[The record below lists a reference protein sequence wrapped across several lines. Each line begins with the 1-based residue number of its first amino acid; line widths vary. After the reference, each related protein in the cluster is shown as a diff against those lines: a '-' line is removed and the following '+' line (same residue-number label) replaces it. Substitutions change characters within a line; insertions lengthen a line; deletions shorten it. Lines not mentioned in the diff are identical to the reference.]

1 MKQKKKRGIKRN
13 SAFAYIAFPLLF
25 VLIFLFVFIF
35 RQQLM
40 NIFSSPE
47 KLKAWLKSGR
57 ILTPLLFI
65 GLQALQVVVF
75 IIPGEVPQIAG
86 GYLFGILDGILLSI
100 AGIAAGSIISF
111 YLARILG
118 VPFIQS
124 IFKPEQVKKT
134 EQLIVSPRSKLAF
147 FLLFLIPGIPKDILC
162 YIAGLS
168 PMKIY
173 TFLIISTV
181 GRLPGIIGSVLM
193 GDAAA
198 GKRWIFAGI
207 IFTAAVILFFTGFI
221 YREKLEQWISS
232 LSHKSKKK
240 EKDYEDPV

>member
-1 MKQKKKRGIKRN
+1 MKQKQGIKRN

-25 VLIFLFVFIF
+25 VLIFLFVFVF

-86 GYLFGILDGILLSI
+86 GYLFGIWDGILLSI
-100 AGIAAGSIISF
+100 TGIAAGSIISF

-118 VPFIQS
+118 VPFIHS
-124 IFKPEQVKKT
+124 IFKPEKVKK
-134 EQLIVSPRSKLAF
+134 Q
-147 FLLFLIPGIPKDILC
+147 
-162 YIAGLS
+162 
-168 PMKIY
+168 
-173 TFLIISTV
+173 
-181 GRLPGIIGSVLM
+181 
-193 GDAAA
+193 
-198 GKRWIFAGI
+198 KR
-207 IFTAAVILFFTGFI
+207 
-221 YREKLEQWISS
+221 
-232 LSHKSKKK
+232 
-240 EKDYEDPV
+240 

>member
-1 MKQKKKRGIKRN
+1 MKQKQGIKRN

-86 GYLFGILDGILLSI
+86 GYLFGIWDGILLSI
-100 AGIAAGSIISF
+100 TGIAAGSIISF

-118 VPFIQS
+118 VPFIHS
-124 IFKPEQVKKT
+124 IFKPEKVKKT
-134 EQLIVSPRSKLAF
+134 EEIIVSSRSKLAF

-173 TFLIISTV
+173 TFLIISTA

-198 GKRWIFAGI
+198 GKRWLFAGI
-207 IFTAAVILFFTGFI
+207 IFTVAVVLFFFGFI
-221 YREKLEQWISS
+221 YRERLEQWISS
-232 LSHKSKKK
+232 LSHKSKKT

>member
-1 MKQKKKRGIKRN
+1 MKQKQGIKRN

-86 GYLFGILDGILLSI
+86 GYLFGIWDGILLSI
-100 AGIAAGSIISF
+100 TGIAAGSIISF

-118 VPFIQS
+118 VPFIHS
-124 IFKPEQVKKT
+124 IFKPEKVKKT
-134 EQLIVSPRSKLAF
+134 EEIIVSSRSKLAF

-173 TFLIISTV
+173 TFLIISTA

-198 GKRWIFAGI
+198 GKRWLFAGI
-207 IFTAAVILFFTGFI
+207 IFTVAVVLFFIGFI
-221 YREKLEQWISS
+221 YRERLEQWISS
-232 LSHKSKKK
+232 LSHKSKKT

>member
-1 MKQKKKRGIKRN
+1 MKQKQRIKRN

-86 GYLFGILDGILLSI
+86 GYLFGIWDGILLSI
-100 AGIAAGSIISF
+100 TGIAAGSIISF

-118 VPFIQS
+118 VPFIHS
-124 IFKPEQVKKT
+124 IFKPEKVKKT
-134 EQLIVSPRSKLAF
+134 EEIIVSSRSKLAF

-168 PMKIY
+168 PIKIY
-173 TFLIISTV
+173 TFLIISTA

-198 GKRWIFAGI
+198 GKRWLFAGI
-207 IFTAAVILFFTGFI
+207 IFTVAVVLFFIGFI
-221 YREKLEQWISS
+221 YRERLEQWISS
-232 LSHKSKKK
+232 LSHKSKKT